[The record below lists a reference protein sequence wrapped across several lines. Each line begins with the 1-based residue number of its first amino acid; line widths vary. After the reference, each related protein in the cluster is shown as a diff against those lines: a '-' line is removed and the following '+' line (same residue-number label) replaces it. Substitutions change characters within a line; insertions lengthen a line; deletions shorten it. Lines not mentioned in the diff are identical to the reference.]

1 MSLWRQ
7 LTGGLRGL
15 LHRSTRNQEI
25 DDEVR
30 QYFEEATAAY
40 RERGYSE
47 KDARRAVRVEFGNPS
62 VIEDQVRSY
71 GWENMVRT
79 ILGDLRFAVRQ
90 LLRNPGFTV
99 VSAITL
105 ALGIG
110 ASTAIF
116 SAVNPIL
123 FKPLPYPHAGRIVM
137 IWNIWQSARS
147 EMAFGTYLELS
158 QRSHSLESVAI
169 FEPWQ
174 PAMTGGVEPERLEG
188 QSVSAGFFPVLGVA
202 PALGRDFL
210 ISEEGRGKPRVVILS
225 DQIWR
230 HLFHAD
236 PAILGRPIELDG
248 DSYTIIG
255 VMPRQFENVL
265 APTAELWTPDQYDSS
280 QVTREFNSWE
290 WGNHLRMVGHT
301 RSGITRTQVAQELE
315 QIAGSPWAQFPRPR
329 WASLGR
335 GFIVDSLQDDIAH
348 TVKPALLAVLSA
360 VILVLAIAC
369 VNVINLVLAR
379 TGQRTGEFAA
389 RSALGA
395 SRRRI
400 IRQLVT
406 ESLLLALLGGALG
419 IAAAIAGI
427 RAIVALSPAEL
438 PRLNA
443 IAFDPGAFFF
453 AFAITSLIGVAAGI
467 IPALHISR
475 DNLHSGLQQSSRRV
489 TGSHLWTRRLLVVTE
504 VALAL
509 VLLVSAGLLLRSME
523 RLLRVNPGFDASH
536 LLTMQVL
543 TSGHRFDNSASDPD
557 SGDHARRRFFEQ
569 ALDAVRRVPGV
580 QQAAFTSYLPLSDD
594 PQVDGIYGAQFED
607 HDAQSGDS
615 VFRYAISP
623 GYCQTMGI
631 PLISGRLLDEHDI
644 AGAPQA
650 ALISQSL
657 ATHHF
662 GHRNPIGS
670 RLHVGPRNRPWYTV
684 VGVVG
689 NVKQTSLAI
698 HDEDAVYLST
708 QQTWFADD
716 TLSFVI
722 RTRGSAAAL
731 VPAVK
736 AAIWSV
742 DKNQPIVRVATM
754 DRLMAQTEAEQ
765 RFVLILFEAFGSV
778 ALLLAAVGLYGVL
791 SGSVAERTHEIGIR
805 IALGASRWDIL
816 AMTVRDGMQLTAF
829 GMAIGLCGAFAA
841 SRAISSLLFSTSA
854 LDTVSWIGMIALLA
868 VVAAISCSVPAW
880 RAARVDPSLTLRA
893 D

>member
-25 DDEVR
+25 GDEVR

-47 KDARRAVRVEFGNPS
+47 EEARRAARVELGNPT
-62 VIEDQVRSY
+62 VVEDQVRSY

-105 ALGIG
+105 GLGIG

-123 FKPLPYPHAGRIVM
+123 FKPLPYPHPGRIIM
-137 IWNIWQSARS
+137 IWNIWQDARS
-147 EMAFGTYLELS
+147 EISFGTYRELS
-158 QRSHSLESVAI
+158 ERSHSLDSIAI

-188 QSVSAGFFPVLGVA
+188 QSVSAGFFRVLGVA

-210 ISEEGRGKPRVVILS
+210 PSEEGPRSAKVVILS
-225 DQIWR
+225 DQLWR

-236 PAILGRPIELDG
+236 PANLGRPINLDG

-255 VMPRQFENVL
+255 VMPREFENVL
-265 APTAELWTPDQYDSS
+265 APTAALWTPDQYDSS
-280 QVTREFNSWE
+280 QITREFNSWE
-290 WGNHLRMVGHT
+290 WGNHLRMLGRLRPGT
-301 RSGITRTQVAQELE
+301 NQTQAAQELE
-315 QIAGSPWAQFPRPR
+315 QIARTPWSQFPRPR
-329 WASLGR
+329 WASLKR
-335 GFIVDSLQDDIAH
+335 GLIVDSLQDDIAH

-379 TGQRTGEFAA
+379 TGQRIGEFAA

-406 ESLLLALLGGALG
+406 ESLLLAFLGGALG
-419 IAAAIAGI
+419 IVAAIAGI
-427 RAIVALSPAEL
+427 RAIVSLSPAEL

-443 IAFDPGAFFF
+443 IAFDPGEFFS
-453 AFAITSLIGVAAGI
+453 AFAITSLIGLATGV

-475 DNLHSGLQQSSRRV
+475 NNLQSGLQQNSRRIA
-489 TGSHLWTRRLLVVTE
+489 GSHLWTRRLLVVTE

-509 VLLVSAGLLLRSME
+509 VLLVSTGLLLRSME

-543 TSGHRFDNSASDPD
+543 TSGHQFDNPASDPD
-557 SGDHARRRFFEQ
+557 SGDRARRRFFEQ
-569 ALDAVRRVPGV
+569 ALDAVRSVPGV
-580 QQAAFTSYLPLSDD
+580 QQAAFTSFLPLSDD

-607 HDAQSGDS
+607 QDAQSGNS
-615 VFRYAISP
+615 AFRYAISP

-644 AGAPQA
+644 AGAPQG

-657 ATHHF
+657 ARRHF
-662 GHRNPIGS
+662 GNRNPIGS
-670 RLHVGPRNRPWYTV
+670 RLHVGPTNRPWYTV

-689 NVKQTSLAI
+689 DIKQTSLAI

-708 QQTWFADD
+708 RQTWFADD

-722 RTRGSAAAL
+722 RARGSAATL

-742 DKNQPIVRVATM
+742 DKNQPIVRVVTM
-754 DRLMAQTEAEQ
+754 DRLRSQTEAEQ
-765 RFVLILFEAFGSV
+765 RFVLILFESFGSV

-791 SGSVAERTHEIGIR
+791 SGSVAERTQEIGIR
-805 IALGASRWDIL
+805 IALGASRQNIL
-816 AMTVRDGMQLTAF
+816 AMTVRDGMQLTAV
-829 GMAIGLCGAFAA
+829 GMAIGLCGAFAG

-854 LDTVSWIGMIALLA
+854 LDAVSWFGMIALLA
-868 VVAAISCSVPAW
+868 VVAAISCWVPAW
-880 RAARVDPSLTLRA
+880 RAARVDPSITLRA
-893 D
+893 E